1 MKFFVLALLCV
12 LNVCADDW
20 PQWLGPKRDAVWR
33 ESGIVEKFPEE
44 FAARAQKPVPPPL
57 PPEYTPEELIEEE
70 SIPTV
75 PMAHDPGW
83 EKAGAA
89 GTI

>member
-1 MKFFVLALLCV
+1 M
-12 LNVCADDW
+12 
-20 PQWLGPKRDAVWR
+20 
-33 ESGIVEKFPEE
+33 
-44 FAARAQKPVPPPL
+44 PPPL